1 MKVVVIN
8 GRGGAGKDC
17 FIDMCRKYVP
27 CTRYSSVS
35 RVKRAA
41 ELLGW
46 TGGKGLADRKFLS
59 DLKDL
64 VTWYND
70 APFEDLKFIYKKAS
84 KSYVRTKI
92 LFFHVREPREIERC
106 VKEFNAKTLLI
117 RRPSDNNDKYG
128 NHADDDVEKFD
139 YDYIIENDAGL
150 EELSVMAKN
159 FVDEILAEDE

>member
-1 MKVVVIN
+1 M
-8 GRGGAGKDC
+8 
-17 FIDMCRKYVP
+17 
-27 CTRYSSVS
+27 
-35 RVKRAA
+35 
-41 ELLGW
+41 
-46 TGGKGLADRKFLS
+46 
-59 DLKDL
+59 
-64 VTWYND
+64 
-70 APFEDLKFIYKKAS
+70 
-84 KSYVRTKI
+84 
-92 LFFHVREPREIERC
+92 FFHVREPREIERC